1 MVERPVKKS
10 ERPAKDTNPDSV
22 ENAQPSEQRSSTP
35 PVRKDKDRVGDDPRR
50 ENRGKGKRDGKK
62 DEPRVAGNP
71 ALMRG
76 PKPVQAKPVVEE
88 VPPEETAPELEAVED
103 VAVEESAAEDTAAEA
118 SAPEPEVVLESAP
131 VESAPVES
139 AS

>member
-35 PVRKDKDRVGDDPRR
+35 PVRKDKDRVGDDSRR

-88 VPPEETAPELEAVED
+88 VSPEETAPELEAGED
-103 VAVEESAAEDTAAEA
+103 VVAEDTAAEESAAEDTAAEA
-118 SAPEPEVVLESAP
+118 IVPEPEVVLEA
-131 VESAPVES
+131 APVES

>member
-35 PVRKDKDRVGDDPRR
+35 PVRKDKDRVGDDSRR

-76 PKPVQAKPVVEE
+76 PKPQQAKPPVEE
-88 VPPEETAPELEAVED
+88 VPPEETAPELEAVEEI
-103 VAVEESAAEDTAAEA
+103 AEETA
-118 SAPEPEVVLESAP
+118 SEPEVAPETAP
-131 VESAPVES
+131 VESEPEVTPEAAPVES
-139 AS
+139 ASL